1 MSLASLRLF
10 QAPSTFFVNQKLIRF
25 KKISMLRSSI
35 SRLNKPLTI
44 KLIAKLSQVDL
55 ALRTLQ

>member
-10 QAPSTFFVNQKLIRF
+10 QAPSTFFVNQKPIRF

-35 SRLNKPLTI
+35 SRLNKPLPE
-44 KLIAKLSQVDL
+44 
-55 ALRTLQ
+55 LQLKGPKKTTQTE